1 MHAFTPKSIHLYGD
15 FHRTKIKGGEAPM
28 QVGDSFFKTVIDQ
41 MHDGVYFTDRSRR
54 ITYWNH
60 GAERITGYVKE
71 EVIGTF
77 CKDHI
82 LMHVNDEGVVLC
94 TDLCPLAKT
103 IKDGSTREADV
114 YLHHKD
120 GHRVP
125 VTIRVNPIYD
135 HQGAVIGAVE
145 VFTNSASKI
154 AALEKIKEW
163 QKAAFIDP
171 LTTVGNRRYTEI
183 VLTNVFDDYRNQGLP
198 FGLLFVDIDH
208 YKKVNDTY
216 GHQVGDRVL
225 QMVAQTLTGN
235 VKSYDFV
242 GRWGG
247 DEFLIVMMNV
257 DRGRLLSR
265 AEMLCRL
272 VEQSHLMLEHEMVN
286 CTISIGAALVNQD
299 ADWQKVLHRADRFL
313 YQSKKSGRN
322 QVTID

>member
-1 MHAFTPKSIHLYGD
+1 MP
-15 FHRTKIKGGEAPM
+15 
-28 QVGDSFFKTVIDQ
+28 VGDSFFKTVIDQ
-41 MHDGVYFTDRSRR
+41 MYDGVYFTDLSRR
-54 ITYWNH
+54 ITYWNQ
-60 GAERITGYVKE
+60 GAERITGYVKD

-103 IKDGSTREADV
+103 IKDGSIREADV

-120 GHRVP
+120 GHRIP

-135 HQGAVIGAVE
+135 LQGHVIGAVE

-163 QKAAFIDP
+163 QEAAFIDP
-171 LTTVGNRRYTEI
+171 LTAVGNRRYTEI
-183 VLTNVFDDYRNQGLP
+183 VLKNVFDDYSSQGLP
-198 FGLLFVDIDH
+198 FGLLFVDIDR
-208 YKKVNDTY
+208 YKRVNDTY
-216 GHQVGDRVL
+216 GHQVGDRIL
-225 QMVAQTLTGN
+225 QMVAQTLSSN
-235 VKSYDFV
+235 VKSFDFV

-257 DRGRLLSR
+257 DQERLLSR

-272 VEQSHLMLEHEMVN
+272 VEQSHLMLEDQVVN
-286 CTISIGAALVNQD
+286 CTVSIGAALVNQD
-299 ADWQKVLHRADRFL
+299 ADWQNVLSRADQLLYKSKRF
-313 YQSKKSGRN
+313 GRN
-322 QVTID
+322 RVTID